1 MEIWLNEVCDIML
14 THLSLLL
21 PSRVLLKG
29 KSVGNLIQGI
39 WASVYEV
46 YVAVVTATTLL
57 LKLDAQVHD
66 QVSRGTSLGG
76 RALLSSQL
84 FWLLGCKLPLIFF
97 KHLYDMTALDYFE
110 PFINKPDLYQDFDFL
125 KDWTAFV

>member
-1 MEIWLNEVCDIML
+1 MEIWPNKVCDIML

-57 LKLDAQVHD
+57 LKLGAQVHD
-66 QVSRGTSLGG
+66 
-76 RALLSSQL
+76 
-84 FWLLGCKLPLIFF
+84 
-97 KHLYDMTALDYFE
+97 
-110 PFINKPDLYQDFDFL
+110 
-125 KDWTAFV
+125 